1 MHTPSRDI
9 HGPTQS
15 RALAELL
22 QSLFVAEL
30 IFPSPRL
37 WLFFAW
43 ISDVEIIDNSVRAFS
58 ALEPDWPAAP
68 IRLSQVLQALLARGS
83 EIRLVLRKQAHND
96 YFLARLQILKEHFGA
111 QIKWRVEPGFHAK
124 GILGQDF
131 FLSGSMNLTN
141 NGVSVNGEHLA
152 LRTEP
157 RLVSEQAIE
166 LEERWGSLLA

>member
-1 MHTPSRDI
+1 MPTPSRDI
-9 HGPTQS
+9 HGPAQS
-15 RALAELL
+15 RALVDLL

-30 IFPSPRL
+30 VSPSPCL

-43 ISDVEIIDNSVRAFS
+43 ISDVDIIDNSSRAFG

-83 EIRLVLRKQAHND
+83 EIRIVLRQQAHND
-96 YFLARLQILKEHFGA
+96 YLLSRLQKLKEHYGD
-111 QIKWRVEPGFHAK
+111 QIKWTVEPDFHAK
-124 GILGQDF
+124 GMLGQDF

-152 LRTEP
+152 LRTDP
-157 RLVSEQAIE
+157 KIVSEQSIE
-166 LEERWGSLLA
+166 LEERWGRLLA